1 MAKEKKGEKESQEA
15 QVAEPRKKSKMK
27 FVIIIAAAVVVLLAA
42 GVSGWYF
49 FSKSPSDKHEIKEK
63 KSAVI
68 AVWPMEAF
76 IVNVADTNGDRYLKL
91 VVQLEVTDQ
100 GTITELEQLKPRLRD
115 SILDLLTSKPYK
127 DLIDPSGKQRLRED
141 IAGRVNNA
149 LTKGKVTKVYFTE
162 FVMQ

>member
-1 MAKEKKGEKESQEA
+1 MAKDSREEKEVREVPAEA
-15 QVAEPRKKSKMK
+15 PKKSKGK
-27 FVIIIAAAVVVLLAA
+27 LIIIIAAAAVILLAA
-42 GVSGWYF
+42 GGGGLYF
-49 FSKSPSDKHEIKEK
+49 FTKSGSEK
-63 KSAVI
+63 PAESVQKPAVLS
-68 AVWPMEAF
+68 VWPMEAF

-91 VVQLEVTDQ
+91 IIQLEVSDATV
-100 GTITELEQLKPRLRD
+100 ITELEQLKPRLRD

-149 LTKGKVTKVYFTE
+149 LNKGKVTKVYFTD